1 MIAVVG
7 NKSDNYEYEQV
18 PDIEG
23 KSLAKQLNAIFHT
36 TSAKTG
42 LGVDEL
48 FNKIGRQCVNPDMTV
63 MNVTMKNEVSVYM
76 KNIKLEDD
84 NKPGKKKKKKLKFC

>member
-1 MIAVVG
+1 MIAIVG

-18 PDIEG
+18 QDIEG
-23 KSLAKQLNAIFHT
+23 KSLAKELNAIFHT

-48 FNKIGRQCVNPDMTV
+48 FNKIGRQCVNPDMSV
-63 MNVTMKNEVSVYM
+63 MNITTKQEVSVYM
-76 KNIKLEDD
+76 KNIKLDD
-84 NKPGKKKKKKLKFC
+84 DPKPDKKKKKLKFC